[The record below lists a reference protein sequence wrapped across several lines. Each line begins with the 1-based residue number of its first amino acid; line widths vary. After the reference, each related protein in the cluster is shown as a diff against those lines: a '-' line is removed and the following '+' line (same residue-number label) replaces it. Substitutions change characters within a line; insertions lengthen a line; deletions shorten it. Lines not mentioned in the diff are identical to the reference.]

1 MRDGKLPNMSMDTK
15 PNQENNPD
23 GTSVVDNYEYKLQ
36 VLERKQNAN
45 I

>member
-15 PNQENNPD
+15 PKQEKNPD
-23 GTSVVDNYEYKLQ
+23 GTSVVKNYEYKLQ